1 MKRYTL
7 IVLATI
13 YLVSLGYGVSLASDK
28 ANWMEKAE
36 AALKL
41 AQSEIQLSPGDR
53 NLLLL
58 TNAGYGQ
65 VKTWSTEGFL
75 DLAHEVTGCSLGA
88 RNLLPVHASVLDP
101 LWFALYRK
109 DSGKMVFV
117 KWIGSGFAIQLID
130 VSPNAIMTS
139 KGWQEAQKGLI
150 GPNLFS
156 VVSISLAWA
165 VDPPWPLLLAAT
177 YHDHFCPG
185 INSGYI
191 AGQYVM
197 EALALSQGDRY
208 VFASAPAKCA
218 ADALQVMFNTTS
230 GKSAGYAM
238 ALGRKNLE
246 EYASSGVKPMTVA
259 MRINPKKDECT
270 GLVLGFDWNKAFEA
284 TGVKPGELAPKGGK
298 SDPMFWVARVKMS
311 RELARLPMEQ
321 LNGMI
326 VEMKSFSGPA
336 ALADQIGSGDPYIM
350 AFR

>member
-1 MKRYTL
+1 MKRFTL

-13 YLVSLGYGVSLASDK
+13 CLVSLGSDVSLASNK

-36 AALKL
+36 EALKL
-41 AQSEIQLSPGDR
+41 AQSEIQFSPGDR
-53 NLLLL
+53 DLLLL

-65 VKTWSTEGFL
+65 VKTQSTEGLL
-75 DLAHEVTGCSLGA
+75 DLAHEVTGCSLGG
-88 RNLLPVHASVLDP
+88 RNLLSVHASVLDP

-117 KWIGSGFAIQLID
+117 KWIGSRFASQIIN
-130 VSPNAIMTS
+130 VSPKTIMTR

-156 VVSISLAWA
+156 VVSISLTWA

-185 INSGYI
+185 VNSGYI

-197 EALALSQGDRY
+197 EKLALGQGDRY
-208 VFASAPAKCA
+208 VFATAPAKCA

-230 GKSAGYAM
+230 GKSAGYSM
-238 ALGRKNLE
+238 AIGGKKLE
-246 EYASSGVKPMTVA
+246 EYASGGVKPMTVA

-321 LNGMI
+321 LKGMI

-350 AFR
+350 ALR